1 MLCQMPVQRG
11 DLHDVDDLDGLASLG
26 ELELARRV
34 VELGDEPSARELA
47 VRSYD
52 LIRLRV
58 QRFRHPSSPGVGIPR
73 DDWDD
78 AAQDAWMRTVQA
90 LLNLREAAAFRGVLH
105 TAITNACMDW
115 CRRDLRH
122 DMQRGGSID
131 DTREAADGSSFGA
144 MDAQLGRIAARGPDT
159 AERVAA
165 ADELDRALAGL
176 PERQRQ
182 VVRLTEQGYVSKE
195 IADLLGESVAN
206 VDQLR
211 SRAYRRLRGDLG

>member
-1 MLCQMPVQRG
+1 MLSQMPVRRC
-11 DLHDVDDLDGLASLG
+11 DLREVDDVDDLAGLG

-34 VELGDEPSARELA
+34 AELADEPAARELA

-78 AAQDAWMRTVQA
+78 AAQDAWMRAVQA
-90 LLNLREAAAFRGVLH
+90 LLNLRQPAAFRGVLH
-105 TAITNACMDW
+105 SAITNACMDW

-122 DMQRGGSID
+122 DKRRGGSID
-131 DTREAADGSSFGA
+131 ETREAADGSSLGA
-144 MDAQLGRIAARGPDT
+144 MDAQLGRIAGRSPGI

-165 ADELDRALAGL
+165 ADELDRALAAL

-195 IADLLGESVAN
+195 IAELLGESVAN